1 MNNDFDGDYKT
12 LLDKSGKCTME
23 VKYHRTL
30 GFVVFKTLNLN
41 PAFMEE
47 IFHKTKWLTP
57 RPNNI
62 QVNVSKT
69 AQYGEKGLK
78 ILGPHMWS
86 SLTEYAKAE
95 IDFIKFREYIN

>member
-1 MNNDFDGDYKT
+1 
-12 LLDKSGKCTME
+12 
-23 VKYHRTL
+23 
-30 GFVVFKTLNLN
+30 
-41 PAFMEE
+41 MEE

-86 SLTEYAKAE
+86 SLTEYAEAE
-95 IDFIKFREYIN
+95 TDFSKFREYIN

>member
-1 MNNDFDGDYKT
+1 MEF
-12 LLDKSGKCTME
+12 KC
-23 VKYHRTL
+23 YRTL
-30 GFVVFKTLNLN
+30 GFVIFKTLNLN

-62 QVNVSKT
+62 QVNVPKT
-69 AQYGEKGLK
+69 AKYGEKSLK

-86 SLTEYAKAE
+86 LLTEHAKAE
-95 IDFIKFREYIN
+95 TDFIKFREYIN